1 MKNRLY
7 LLFFLLSIGHAFGQT
22 TFTISGYGKKLQ
34 EGDTLYLSY
43 AEKGNHISESTIAV
57 NQRFSFTGVVKH
69 PTKANIYRNENPE
82 VVEFTTESV
91 SIYLEPGDIKIIS
104 PDTLTGA
111 KISGTPL
118 NDTLQLLHSQL
129 ATVRERMRSIKDPD
143 LFNETE
149 KKDTALLQHNKREFD
164 KAYYEGAD
172 VQLAFANQYP
182 NSYVS
187 LDILLQLSRIN
198 TYIFKVEKVYNKLA
212 ESLKN
217 TEKGKTISER
227 IKKKS
232 QVMAGM
238 KAIDFSME
246 NKDGKIVRLS
256 EFEGKYVLLDF
267 WASWCGPCRE
277 EHANLINAYQHY
289 RDRGFAILSV
299 SIDTDKNKWKEAIEK
314 DGITWTQASDLR
326 GHKGDVY
333 LKYGITSIPANFLI
347 DPDGVVIAKDLKG
360 EFLNRELEKL
370 FLTPQQ

>member
-7 LLFFLLSIGHAFGQT
+7 ILFFLLSVGQAFGQT
-22 TFTISGYGKKLQ
+22 SFTISGYGKKLQ

-43 AEKGNHISESTIAV
+43 VEKGNHILESTTAV

-111 KISGTPL
+111 EISGTPL
-118 NDTLQLLHSQL
+118 NDTLQLLHRQL
-129 ATVRERMRSIKDPD
+129 ATVWKRMKSIKDPD
-143 LFNETE
+143 LFDETE
-149 KKDTALLQHNKREFD
+149 KKDTALLQHNKRELD

-187 LDILLQLSRIN
+187 LDILHQLSRIN

-246 NKDGKIVRLS
+246 NTDGKIIRLF
-256 EFEGKYVLLDF
+256 EFEGKYLLLDF

-277 EHANLINAYQHY
+277 EHTNLINAYQHY

-314 DGITWTQASDLR
+314 DGITWTQVSDLK

-370 FLTPQQ
+370 FLTK

>member
-7 LLFFLLSIGHAFGQT
+7 ILFFLLSIGQAFGQT

-43 AEKGNHISESTIAV
+43 VEKGNHILESTIAV

-82 VVEFTTESV
+82 VVGFITESV
-91 SIYLEPGDIKIIS
+91 SVYLEPGDVKITS

-111 KISGTPL
+111 EISGTPL

-129 ATVRERMRSIKDPD
+129 ATVWKRMKSIKDPD
-143 LFNETE
+143 LFDETE
-149 KKDTALLQHNKREFD
+149 KKDTALLQHNKRELD

-187 LDILLQLSRIN
+187 LDILHELSRIN

-217 TEKGKTISER
+217 TEKGKIISER

-246 NKDGKIVRLS
+246 NKDGRIIRLS

-267 WASWCGPCRE
+267 WASWSGPCRE

-289 RDRGFAILSV
+289 RDRGFTILSV

-314 DGITWTQASDLR
+314 DGITWTQVSDLK

-370 FLTPQQ
+370 FLTK